1 MISFLIPLAI
11 IDLKH
16 MFFPISLV
24 LPLIVISSTFATIQY
39 YYFESLES
47 LYGMIVPL
55 IFFGF
60 VYFAVW
66 TWFNYKDIKKQPMG
80 FGDILLIIPLGA
92 WLGPLAIL
100 VSIFTASLIALLTW
114 IILNRFNLL
123 KLDKKMPFGPYLIIS
138 AVITKFLNI
147 IHLIDAT
154 FQII

>member
-92 WLGPLAIL
+92 WP
-100 VSIFTASLIALLTW
+100 VSYTHLT
-114 IILNRFNLL
+114 L
-123 KLDKKMPFGPYLIIS
+123 PTTPY
-138 AVITKFLNI
+138 V
-147 IHLIDAT
+147 
-154 FQII
+154 